1 MYKPPKLVTH
11 PPPPLPNI
19 LYLDIALKRK
29 VEQSYNG
36 TVTYKFLYLPK
47 NYYVCQMIAVR
58 KCYTLLLFA

>member
-1 MYKPPKLVTH
+1 MYKAPKLVTQ
-11 PPPPLPNI
+11 PPPPLLNI
-19 LYLDIALKRK
+19 LHLEIALKHK

-58 KCYTLLLFA
+58 KCYILLLFA